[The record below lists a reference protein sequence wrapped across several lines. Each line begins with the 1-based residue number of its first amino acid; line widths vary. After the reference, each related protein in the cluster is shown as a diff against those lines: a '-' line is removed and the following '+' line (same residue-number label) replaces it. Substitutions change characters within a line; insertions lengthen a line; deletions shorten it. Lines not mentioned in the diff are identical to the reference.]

1 MFPLPLALKFTESMR
16 IGWIIIGLLLLGNPA
31 QAQLKKTL
39 HKVFE
44 VPETANLLV
53 FNIYEG
59 DSYDVIPWAGNTIM
73 TETQVEMSKAS
84 RGVFDFFLEEGRY
97 DFITAPQSDSLII
110 SSKDLLRRVIKLED
124 VEAIEKVHSRIYIPD
139 YFLQQSTTIW
149 ERPETQLEQQPQ
161 RKKLNREKMD
171 VDNQLREAVQPSP
184 ADSTNTSTAPR
195 TQNDDNG

>member
-1 MFPLPLALKFTESMR
+1 MR
-16 IGWIIIGLLLLGNPA
+16 IGWIIIGLLLLGSPA

-44 VPETANLLV
+44 VPESANLLV

-73 TETQVEMSKAS
+73 TETQVEMAKAS

-124 VEAIEKVHSRIYIPD
+124 VEAVENVHSRIYIPD
-139 YFLQQSTTIW
+139 YFLQQSATVW
-149 ERPETQLEQQPQ
+149 ERPEAQQEQQPQ

-171 VDNQLREAVQPSP
+171 VDEQLREAVKPTA

>member
-1 MFPLPLALKFTESMR
+1 MR
-16 IGWIIIGLLLLGNPA
+16 IGWIIIGLLLLGSPA

-44 VPETANLLV
+44 VPESANLLV

-73 TETQVEMSKAS
+73 TETQVEMAKAS

-97 DFITAPQSDSLII
+97 DFITAPQTDSLII

-124 VEAIEKVHSRIYIPD
+124 VEAVENVHSRIYIPD
-139 YFLQQSTTIW
+139 YFLQQSATVW
-149 ERPETQLEQQPQ
+149 ERPEAQQEQQPQ

-171 VDNQLREAVQPSP
+171 VDEQLREAVKPTP

-195 TQNDDNG
+195 TQNNDNG

>member
-1 MFPLPLALKFTESMR
+1 MS
-16 IGWIIIGLLLLGNPA
+16 NQA

-44 VPETANLLV
+44 VPETTNLLV
-53 FNIYEG
+53 FNIYES
-59 DSYDVIPWAGNTIM
+59 DSYDIIPWAGNTIM
-73 TETQVEMSKAS
+73 TETQVEMYQAS

-97 DFITAPQSDSLII
+97 DFITAPQSDSLVI

-124 VEAIEKVHSRIYIPD
+124 VEAVEKVHSRIYIPD
-139 YFLQQSTTIW
+139 YFLQQSTTVW
-149 ERPETQLEQQPQ
+149 ERPEAQQEQQPQ

-171 VDNQLREAVQPSP
+171 VDEQLREAVQPEP

-195 TQNDDNG
+195 KQNDDNG